1 MQTKKIFLFMLSAAF
16 LVYFILAPAISYADK
31 NASIPLSGNLFASAV
46 ISEGSYIIVGD
57 RGKIYFTN
65 DAAETWKV
73 VDSKTKNALASV
85 SFSDDRNGW
94 IAGQDGVILH
104 SADGGK
110 TWEHQVSGVNKYLLA
125 VDFLDATNGVAVG
138 ADSAVIMTADGGK
151 TWTKSPFK
159 LPSDFEEDSDISEE
173 FNLFTVKMMDA
184 WHICIAGD
192 GGRIFITEDAG
203 KTWITAKSP
212 LYDEEMMEGK
222 ILYSMAYDSGTI
234 YAVGIDGTFIYSKDQ
249 GKTWTEASSGITEP
263 EIYCIDVAGGIGLAA
278 GSGGNIIRTS
288 DRGETWHTVK
298 VPEEVTQAW
307 LSGITLKKCDSG
319 TVKGLIV
326 GQNGTVGI
334 ITDSK
339 LVWQ

>member
-1 MQTKKIFLFMLSAAF
+1 MKSRKFLSFMLPAA
-16 LVYFILAPAISYADK
+16 LLAYFTLIPVISYADK
-31 NASIPLSGNLFASAV
+31 NASIPLSGNLFASAI

-65 DAAETWKV
+65 DAAKTWKV
-73 VDSKTKNALASV
+73 IDSKTKNALASV

-110 TWEHQVSGVNKYLLA
+110 TWEPQVSGVNKYLLA
-125 VDFLDATNGVAVG
+125 VDFFDATNGVAVG
-138 ADSAVIMTADGGK
+138 ADSAVIMTVDGGK

-159 LPSDFEEDSDISEE
+159 WPSDFEEDSDISEE
-173 FNLFTVKMMDA
+173 FNLFTIKMMDA
-184 WHICIAGD
+184 RHVCIAGD

-203 KTWITAKSP
+203 KTWIDAKSP
-212 LYDEEMMEGK
+212 LYDEDMMEGK

-234 YAVGIDGTFIYSKDQ
+234 YAVGIDGILISSKDY
-249 GKTWTEASSGITEP
+249 GKTWIEANSGITQP
-263 EIYCIDVAGGIGLAA
+263 DLYCIDMVDGIGLAA
-278 GSGGNIIRTS
+278 GSGGNIIHTS
-288 DRGETWHTVK
+288 DRGVTWHMVE
-298 VPEEVTQAW
+298 VPEKITQAW

-319 TVKGLIV
+319 TLKGLVV
-326 GQNGTVGI
+326 GQNGTAGI